1 MSLGLEFTVE
11 NSLGCSLQGLIE
23 FQKLS
28 IQCHFWHVK
37 ETLTCEGNVSS
48 LEDEIRKA
56 GWANIFKIRAPVN
69 NSLLIGNIYT
79 LELCGFSAGE

>member
-11 NSLGCSLQGLIE
+11 NSLGCSLQGLVE

-28 IQCHFWHVK
+28 IHCHFWHVK
-37 ETLTCEGNVSS
+37 ENIGS
-48 LEDEIRKA
+48 LEEDEIRKA

-69 NSLLIGNIYT
+69 NSLLIDNIYT